1 MLDSFRTNMKGMAI
15 GITVVIGVIFAFSGT
30 GTLFLSGSGADAAL
44 IVNDSTITELQVVR
58 AISSQKQ
65 RILNENE
72 GLDASLL
79 DDDLLRP
86 NVVDQ
91 LIGRELLAQASQRQR
106 MGVSEQTIND
116 YILASEAFQSDGRF
130 DQNRYRFAL
139 QQQGYTSASFKA
151 MLSNDMRVQQL
162 INGIT
167 DTVFATDLELSS
179 LASVTEQKRDFY
191 YLRLPVAPIQESVV
205 LSDEQISDYY
215 QANLASYQT
224 DAQVVVDYIELSP
237 AQLVDPTLVTSR
249 QIATRFEEELLTLDL
264 AESRQ
269 VAHILLEDASD
280 ELVAE
285 IQGKII
291 AGETFGELAREY
303 SDDFASAESEGD
315 LGYTAGDTFPEA
327 FESALAILNLGEVS
341 PPVTTD
347 AGIHFIKLL
356 DIQQDTYLLTD
367 ESPRIE
373 RELMREATTDQLIA
387 KLELLKELSFN
398 AESLTEVAEDVGLE
412 LNTSDAFSRFGG
424 QGVTGIAKVSA
435 AAFSDE
441 VIKDKYASEVLDLG
455 NDRYVVL
462 KLNQYID
469 VRQKEMSEV
478 RESVVVSLTASES
491 AKRLADLGSELLA
504 EIVAGSSVESVAK
517 ARKLEWQVGKSVN
530 RRGIDV
536 NAEVRSIVFNFPLPG
551 AESVIDGF
559 YLSNGDY
566 VVAELTKVVSGDLS
580 SLSQA
585 EIGSLAA
592 ATRSMNASRDML
604 AYQDTLREK
613 AEIVQ

>member
-15 GITVVIGVIFAFSGT
+15 GITVVIGAIFAFSGT

-237 AQLVDPTLVTSR
+237 AQLVDPTLVTSG

-412 LNTSDAFSRFGG
+412 LNISDAFSRFGG

-478 RESVVVSLTASES
+478 RESVVVSLTASKS

>member
-1 MLDSFRTNMKGMAI
+1 MKGMAI

-167 DTVFATDLELSS
+167 DTVFATDLELSA

-224 DAQVVVDYIELSP
+224 DAKVVVDYIELSP
-237 AQLVDPTLVTSR
+237 AQLVDPTLVTSG

>member
-15 GITVVIGVIFAFSGT
+15 GITVVIGAIFAFSGT

-167 DTVFATDLELSS
+167 DTVFATDLELSA

-224 DAQVVVDYIELSP
+224 DAKVVVDYIELSP
-237 AQLVDPTLVTSR
+237 AQLVDPTLVTSG

-412 LNTSDAFSRFGG
+412 LNISDAFSRFGG

-491 AKRLADLGSELLA
+491 AKMLADLGSELLA

>member
-15 GITVVIGVIFAFSGT
+15 GITVVIGAIFAFSGT

-167 DTVFATDLELSS
+167 DTVFATDLELSA

-237 AQLVDPTLVTSR
+237 AQLVDPTLVTSG

-269 VAHILLEDASD
+269 VAHILLEDASN

-412 LNTSDAFSRFGG
+412 LNISDAFSRFGG

-491 AKRLADLGSELLA
+491 AKMLADLGSELLA

>member
-167 DTVFATDLELSS
+167 DTVFATDLELSA

-237 AQLVDPTLVTSR
+237 AQLVDPTLVTSG
-249 QIATRFEEELLTLDL
+249 QIAIRFEEELLTLDL

-327 FESALAILNLGEVS
+327 FENALAILNLGEVS

>member
-1 MLDSFRTNMKGMAI
+1 MRGLTS
-15 GITVVIGVIFAFSGT
+15 
-30 GTLFLSGSGADAAL
+30 LC
-44 IVNDSTITELQVVR
+44 ST
-58 AISSQKQ
+58 
-65 RILNENE
+65 
-72 GLDASLL
+72 
-79 DDDLLRP
+79 DDLLRP

-167 DTVFATDLELSS
+167 DTVFATDLELSA

-237 AQLVDPTLVTSR
+237 AQLVDPTLVTSG
-249 QIATRFEEELLTLDL
+249 QIAIRFEEELLTLDL

-398 AESLTEVAEDVGLE
+398 AESLSEVAEDVGLE

>member
-167 DTVFATDLELSS
+167 DTVFATDLELSA

-237 AQLVDPTLVTSR
+237 AQLVDPTLVTSG

-269 VAHILLEDASD
+269 VAHILLEDASN

-356 DIQQDTYLLTD
+356 DIQQATYLLTD

>member
-167 DTVFATDLELSS
+167 DTVFATDLELSA

-412 LNTSDAFSRFGG
+412 LNISDAFSRFGG

-478 RESVVVSLTASES
+478 RESVVVSLAASES
-491 AKRLADLGSELLA
+491 AKMLADLGSELLA

>member
-130 DQNRYRFAL
+130 DQNRYRVAL

-167 DTVFATDLELSS
+167 DTVFATDLELSA

>member
-1 MLDSFRTNMKGMAI
+1 MKGMAI

-167 DTVFATDLELSS
+167 DTVFATDLELSA

-491 AKRLADLGSELLA
+491 AKMLADLGSELLA

-592 ATRSMNASRDML
+592 ATRSMKASRDML

>member
-15 GITVVIGVIFAFSGT
+15 GITVVIGAIFAFSGT

-72 GLDASLL
+72 GLDVSLL

-167 DTVFATDLELSS
+167 DTVFATDLELSA

-237 AQLVDPTLVTSR
+237 AQLVDPTLVTSG

>member
-15 GITVVIGVIFAFSGT
+15 GITVVIGAIFAFSGT

-72 GLDASLL
+72 GLDVSLL

-167 DTVFATDLELSS
+167 DTVFATDLELSA

-237 AQLVDPTLVTSR
+237 AQLVDPTLVTSG
-249 QIATRFEEELLTLDL
+249 QIAIRFEEELLTLDL

>member
-15 GITVVIGVIFAFSGT
+15 GITVVIGAIFAFSGT

-167 DTVFATDLELSS
+167 DTVFATDLELSA

-237 AQLVDPTLVTSR
+237 AQLVDPTLVTSG

-269 VAHILLEDASD
+269 VAHILLEDASN

-356 DIQQDTYLLTD
+356 DIQQATYLLTD

>member
-15 GITVVIGVIFAFSGT
+15 GITVVIGAIFAFSGT

-167 DTVFATDLELSS
+167 DTVFATDLELSA

-237 AQLVDPTLVTSR
+237 AQLVDPTLVTSG

-356 DIQQDTYLLTD
+356 DIQPDTYLLTD

>member
-167 DTVFATDLELSS
+167 DTVFATDLELSA

-237 AQLVDPTLVTSR
+237 AQLVDPTLVTSG
-249 QIATRFEEELLTLDL
+249 QIAIRFEEELLTLDL

-398 AESLTEVAEDVGLE
+398 AESLSEVAEDVGLE

-491 AKRLADLGSELLA
+491 AKRLANLGSELLA

>member
-15 GITVVIGVIFAFSGT
+15 GITVVIGAIFAFSGT

-167 DTVFATDLELSS
+167 DTVFATDLELSA

-237 AQLVDPTLVTSR
+237 AQLVDPTLVTSG
-249 QIATRFEEELLTLDL
+249 QIAIRFEEELLTLDL

-491 AKRLADLGSELLA
+491 AKMLADLGSELLA

>member
-167 DTVFATDLELSS
+167 DTVFATDLELSA

-237 AQLVDPTLVTSR
+237 AQLVDPTLVTSG
-249 QIATRFEEELLTLDL
+249 QIAIRFEEELLTLDL

-491 AKRLADLGSELLA
+491 AKRLANLGSELLA

>member
-15 GITVVIGVIFAFSGT
+15 GITVVIGAIFAFSGT

-224 DAQVVVDYIELSP
+224 DAKVVVDYIELSP
-237 AQLVDPTLVTSR
+237 AQLVDPTLVTSG

>member
-167 DTVFATDLELSS
+167 DTVFATDLELSA

-191 YLRLPVAPIQESVV
+191 YLRLPVAPILESVV

>member
-1 MLDSFRTNMKGMAI
+1 MKGMAI

-167 DTVFATDLELSS
+167 DTVFATDLELSA

-237 AQLVDPTLVTSR
+237 AQLVDPTLVTSG

-478 RESVVVSLTASES
+478 RESVVVSLAASES
-491 AKRLADLGSELLA
+491 AKMLADLGSELLA

>member
-1 MLDSFRTNMKGMAI
+1 
-15 GITVVIGVIFAFSGT
+15 
-30 GTLFLSGSGADAAL
+30 LSGSGADAAL

-167 DTVFATDLELSS
+167 DTVFATDLELSA

>member
-224 DAQVVVDYIELSP
+224 DAKVVVDYIELSP

-530 RRGIDV
+530 RRGINV

>member
-1 MLDSFRTNMKGMAI
+1 MKGMAI
-15 GITVVIGVIFAFSGT
+15 GITVVIGAIFAFSGT

-167 DTVFATDLELSS
+167 DTVFATDLELSA

>member
-15 GITVVIGVIFAFSGT
+15 GITVVIGAIFAFSGT
-30 GTLFLSGSGADAAL
+30 GTLFLSGSGADAAM

-79 DDDLLRP
+79 DDDLIRP

-91 LIGRELLAQASQRQR
+91 LIGRELLAQASQHQR

-116 YILASEAFQSDGRF
+116 YILANEAFQSDGRF

-167 DTVFATDLELSS
+167 DTVFVTDLELSA

-191 YLRLPVAPIQESVV
+191 YLTLPAAPIQESVV

-224 DAQVVVDYIELSP
+224 DAQVIVDYIELSP
-237 AQLVDPTLVTSR
+237 AQLADPTLVTSG

-269 VAHILLEDASD
+269 VAHILLEDVSD

-291 AGETFGELAREY
+291 AGESFGELAREY
-303 SDDFASAESEGD
+303 SDDFASAESGGD
-315 LGYTAGDTFPEA
+315 LGYTSGDTFPEA

-347 AGIHFIKLL
+347 AGIHFIKVL

-424 QGVTGIAKVSA
+424 QGVTGIAEVSA

-530 RRGIDV
+530 RRGINV

-566 VVAELTKVVSGDLS
+566 VVAELTNVVSGDLS

-604 AYQDTLREK
+604 AYQDTLREQ

>member
-167 DTVFATDLELSS
+167 DTVFATDLELSA

-269 VAHILLEDASD
+269 VAHILLEDASN

-478 RESVVVSLTASES
+478 RESVVVSLAASES
-491 AKRLADLGSELLA
+491 AKMLADLGSELLA

>member
-15 GITVVIGVIFAFSGT
+15 GITVVIGAIFAFSGT

-237 AQLVDPTLVTSR
+237 AQLVDPTLVTSG

>member
-15 GITVVIGVIFAFSGT
+15 GITVVIGAIFAFSGT

-167 DTVFATDLELSS
+167 DTVFATDLELSA

-237 AQLVDPTLVTSR
+237 AQLVDPTLVTSG

-412 LNTSDAFSRFGG
+412 LNISDAFSRFGG

>member
-15 GITVVIGVIFAFSGT
+15 GITVVIGAIFAFSGT

>member
-1 MLDSFRTNMKGMAI
+1 MKGMAI
-15 GITVVIGVIFAFSGT
+15 GITVVIGAIFAFSGT

-491 AKRLADLGSELLA
+491 AKMLADLGSELLA

>member
-167 DTVFATDLELSS
+167 DTVFATDLELSA

-237 AQLVDPTLVTSR
+237 AQLVDPTLVTSG
-249 QIATRFEEELLTLDL
+249 QIAIRFEEELLTLDL

>member
-167 DTVFATDLELSS
+167 DTVFATDLELSA

-347 AGIHFIKLL
+347 AGIHFIKVL

>member
-15 GITVVIGVIFAFSGT
+15 GITVVIGAIFAFSGT

-72 GLDASLL
+72 GLDVSLL

-167 DTVFATDLELSS
+167 DTVFATDLELSA

-237 AQLVDPTLVTSR
+237 AQLVDPTLVTSG

-398 AESLTEVAEDVGLE
+398 AESLSEVAEDVGLE

>member
-139 QQQGYTSASFKA
+139 QQQGYTSASFKV

-167 DTVFATDLELSS
+167 DTVFATDLELSA

>member
-15 GITVVIGVIFAFSGT
+15 GITVVIGAIFAFSGT

-167 DTVFATDLELSS
+167 DTVFATDLELSA

-237 AQLVDPTLVTSR
+237 AQLVDPTLVTSG
-249 QIATRFEEELLTLDL
+249 QIAIRFEEELLTLDL

-327 FESALAILNLGEVS
+327 FENALAILNLGEVS

>member
-1 MLDSFRTNMKGMAI
+1 MRGL
-15 GITVVIGVIFAFSGT
+15 
-30 GTLFLSGSGADAAL
+30 TL
-44 IVNDSTITELQVVR
+44 
-58 AISSQKQ
+58 
-65 RILNENE
+65 
-72 GLDASLL
+72 SLL

-167 DTVFATDLELSS
+167 DTVFATDLELSA

-237 AQLVDPTLVTSR
+237 AQLVDPTLVTSG

>member
-1 MLDSFRTNMKGMAI
+1 MKGMAI

-167 DTVFATDLELSS
+167 DTVFATDLELSA

-491 AKRLADLGSELLA
+491 AKMLADLGSELLA

>member
-15 GITVVIGVIFAFSGT
+15 AITVVIGAIFAFSGT

-44 IVNDSTITELQVVR
+44 IVNDSTITELQVIR

-79 DDDLLRP
+79 DDELLRP
-86 NVVDQ
+86 NVVEQ
-91 LIGRELLAQASQRQR
+91 LIGQALLAQASQHQR
-106 MGVSEQTIND
+106 MTVSEQTINE
-116 YILASEAFQSDGRF
+116 YIIGSEAFQSDGRF

-151 MLSNDMRVQQL
+151 MLSDDMRVQQL
-162 INGIT
+162 VNGIT
-167 DTVFATDLELSS
+167 GTVFVTDLELSA
-179 LASVTEQKRDFY
+179 LASVTEQQRDFY
-191 YLRLPVAPIQESVV
+191 YLTIPVAPIQESVV

-215 QANLASYQT
+215 QTNLSSYQT
-224 DAQVVVDYIELSP
+224 APEVVIDYIELSP
-237 AQLVDPTLVTSR
+237 AQLVDPALVTSA
-249 QIATRFEEELLTLDL
+249 QISARFEEELLTLDL

-269 VAHILLEDASD
+269 AAHILLEDAND
-280 ELVAE
+280 ELVAD
-285 IQGKII
+285 IQSRII
-291 AGETFGELAREY
+291 AGDAFGELASEY

-315 LGYTAGDTFPEA
+315 LGYTSGDTFPEA
-327 FESALAILNLGEVS
+327 FETALATLEIGEVS
-341 PPVTTD
+341 EPVTTD

-356 DIQQDTYLLTD
+356 DIQQDTYLLAD

-398 AESLTEVAEDVGLE
+398 AESLREVAEDVGLE
-412 LNTSDAFSRFGG
+412 LKTSEAFPRSGG
-424 QGVTGIAKVSA
+424 QGVTGIAQVSA

-441 VIKDKYASEVLDLG
+441 VVKDKYASEVLDLG

-462 KLNQYID
+462 KLNQYVE
-469 VRQKEMSEV
+469 VRQKELSEV

-491 AKRLADLGSELLA
+491 AKMLADLGAELLA
-504 EIVAGSSVESVAK
+504 EIIAGSSVESVAK
-517 ARKLEWQVGKSVN
+517 GRKLEWQVGKSVN

-536 NAEVRSIVFNFPLPG
+536 NTEVRSRVFAFPLPVT
-551 AESVIDGF
+551 ESVIDGF

-566 VVAELTKVVSGDLS
+566 VVAELTKVVSGDVR
-580 SLSQA
+580 SLSQV
-585 EIGSLAA
+585 ERGSMVA
-592 ATRSMNASRDML
+592 ATRSINASRDIL
-604 AYQDTLREK
+604 AYQDTLREN
-613 AEIVQ
+613 ADIVQ